1 MQNMTFPIFICGTGR
16 SGTSFLNSFLSSLP
30 SIFGLRYE
38 GRFIVLEHGL
48 LELCDRS
55 KPDEIALNTF
65 VAKMQGEWF
74 YKEVDKGDFIQ
85 KIGLHKNFSREHVEK
100 VLSEFV
106 NEYLSS
112 KDVIEICFA
121 GHQFLCSLFEMGV
134 KEKNAQ
140 RWIEKTPANLVFID
154 KLSKIIPEAR
164 FLHIVRDPRDVAASI
179 MSRDFWPIGRWA
191 QDRIGL
197 VTGKKTAA
205 NCGKYWR
212 AVIEFG
218 RECARKIPQG
228 HYLEF
233 KYEDLIFDIKGATKK
248 GIKELSSKNTLQ
260 KIFDFIE
267 EPLNKRALR
276 GVEVHTDS
284 IGRYRKYFSET
295 DVNEIAENAGQA
307 MNQFGYC

>member
-1 MQNMTFPIFICGTGR
+1 MTFPIFICGSGR

-48 LELCDRS
+48 LELCDSS
-55 KPDEIALNTF
+55 KPDKIALNTF

-85 KIGLHKNFSREHVEK
+85 KIGLHKNFSREHVDK

-106 NEYLSS
+106 NKYLSAEN
-112 KDVIEICFA
+112 DTEIGRA
-121 GHQFLCSLFEMGV
+121 GRHFLYSLFEMGV
-134 KEKNAQ
+134 KGKNAQ
-140 RWIEKTPANLVFID
+140 RWIEKTPSNLVYID

-179 MSRDFWPIGRWA
+179 MSRGFWPIGRWA
-191 QDRIGL
+191 QNRIGL
-197 VTGKKTAA
+197 ITGKKTPET
-205 NCGKYWR
+205 CGKYWR
-212 AVIEFG
+212 VIIEFG
-218 RECARKIPQG
+218 RECARKIPQD

-233 KYEDLIFDIKGATKK
+233 KYEDLIFDINKAKKK
-248 GIKELSSKNTLQ
+248 GVEVLPGKNTLQ
-260 KIFDFIE
+260 QIFSFIE
-267 EPLNKRALR
+267 EPLNNRALR
-276 GVEVHTDS
+276 GVEVYTDS

-295 DVNEIAENAGQA
+295 DIIEITINAGQA